1 MAWDDW
7 VFGIATGG
15 LYNVGK
21 TVYKAGEA
29 ADEAGDALE
38 EISDGAGSALA
49 AVGSTVTKLGKDLSS
64 FLKELEELL
73 TIKRVTARSEED
85 LWDEEVDRLTK
96 LREYEQELMAELQAM
111 EKEDDDKSWFESLM
125 GGLLGQLNGEE
136 LALRMKLAMVRATIN
151 EILYEEPGVV
161 PTTLYSVKEILER
174 FNTLEQPR
182 IEELLDSV
190 NNNLEET
197 EDILEEVEKLFVI
210 KTWRAIPVGNL
221 SDAVRVELEQLEVD
235 RSRLHELVGK
245 DKNLVRDLKVTLIA
259 AQPEHL
265 KMPKVIGANI
275 GQINKAAESIVAQA
289 QARGTVK
296 VRNEPLKQ
304 GLDSGAVGS
313 ARVGSARDVSGR
325 VDSGH
330 NAAGSANQPAA
341 SRAYDPGP
349 GFAFKGKVSPL
360 TMQPIAASV
369 STALNQNAVTGYLE
383 NHQAIDGRI
392 RYFEREIFKVD
403 KKIHRIRFELV
414 EEPGVIPKIL
424 DEVWAI
430 LSRLREEAQPRVEAL
445 LDSVNDTVEET
456 TQLISTLNSTL
467 LPVQGALEFFNQYG
481 KWIKIAIAGVGLLVI
496 GILVATLVVLVRM
509 ALGL

>member
-221 SDAVRVELEQLEVD
+221 SDAVRAELEQLEVD

-275 GQINKAAESIVAQA
+275 GQINKAAESIVTQA

-304 GLDSGAVGS
+304 GL
-313 ARVGSARDVSGR
+313 
-325 VDSGH
+325 DSGH